1 MDLIIDACGWAA
13 AVDAKVNLDHA
24 LLPLV
29 GRPSWLVPVGV
40 REELEALDRQRR
52 GLLLTLLDERAT
64 LIEAEDEQPHP
75 DDHIV
80 TLAIARQAATLTV
93 DRALKGRLIQLGC
106 AVIEVVDGH
115 RLRRIDP

>member
-29 GRPSWLVPVGV
+29 GRPTWLVPVGV
-40 REELEALDRQRR
+40 REELETLNRERR
-52 GLLLTLLDERAT
+52 GLLLSLLDERAT
-64 LIEAEDEQPHP
+64 VIDHAAEHQHP
-75 DDHIV
+75 DDFIV
-80 TLAIARQAATLTV
+80 ALASERQAATLTV
-93 DRALKGRLIQLGC
+93 DRALKGRLVQAGC
-106 AVIEVVDGH
+106 PVIEVVDGH